1 MIRNLLKCLNSTKN
15 SVKMKKGCMINE
27 SATIRDALV
36 AINSIRGYGESLIVV
51 NEAQQMVG
59 SLTDGDIRRGLI
71 AGAELSD
78 VVSKIMHRDFKYVKQ
93 TEFDVAHL
101 KAFRDRRIMF
111 VPVLDEQKRV
121 VDVVNMTK
129 YKSKLPIDA
138 VLMAGGK
145 GERLRPLTEKTPKP
159 LLEVGGKCIID
170 HNIDRLIS
178 YGVEHINVTVN
189 YLGEQLEEHFATPRD
204 GVQVRTFR
212 EPKFLGTIGS
222 IKFVDTFFNDTIL
235 VMNSDLFT
243 NIDYEDFFLHFQQND
258 AEMSVAAVPYNV
270 SIELGILDLDGR
282 NVKGLLE
289 KPKFNYYANA
299 GIYLIKKRALA
310 EIPEDT
316 FFHATH
322 LVEKLIAQGKKVI
335 RYPLNGTWIDIGT
348 PQEYQK
354 AKDLVK
360 HLK

>member
-1 MIRNLLKCLNSTKN
+1 MEANNIHILGSDTKL
-15 SVKMKKGCMINE
+15 I
-27 SATIRDALV
+27 DALRQ
-36 AINSIRGYGESLIVV
+36 INILAPEPLVLFVV
-51 NEAQQMVG
+51 DEDNRMVG
-59 SLTDGDIRRGLI
+59 TLTDGDSRRALI
-71 AGAELSD
+71 AGVSVNDPIEKVIHRNFNFLRKGVDDD
-78 VVSKIMHRDFKYVKQ
+78 VQHLHEQKVKKMK
-93 TEFDVAHL
+93 L
-101 KAFRDRRIMF
+101 
-111 VPVLDEQKRV
+111 VPILDEDNHIV
-121 VDVVNMTK
+121 EIVNLDK
-129 YKSKLPIDA
+129 YITRLPIDA

-159 LLEVGGKCIID
+159 LLPVGDKCIID

-178 YGVEHINVTVN
+178 YGVEHLNVTVN
-189 YLGEQLEEHFATPRD
+189 YLGEQIEEHFAEPRN
-204 GVQVRTFR
+204 GVKVNCYR

-222 IKFVDTFFNDTIL
+222 IKFVENIYNDTVL

-243 NIDYEDFFLHFQQND
+243 NIDYEDFFLHFQLHD
-258 AEMSVAAVPYNV
+258 AEMSVAAIPYNV
-270 SIELGILDLDGR
+270 SIEFGILDLDGR
-282 NVKGLLE
+282 DIKGLIE
-289 KPKFNYYANA
+289 KPKYNYYANA

-322 LVEKLIAQGKKVI
+322 LIEKLISQGKKVI

-348 PQEYQK
+348 PQEYAK

>member
-1 MIRNLLKCLNSTKN
+1 MIMNCI
-15 SVKMKKGCMINE
+15 INE
-27 SATIRDALV
+27 DATIREALV
-36 AINSIRGYGESLIVV
+36 AINSITGNGESLIVV
-51 NEAQQMVG
+51 NKAQQMVG

-71 AGAELSD
+71 GGADLVDS
-78 VVSKIMHRDFKYVKQ
+78 VRNIMHRDFRYIKHSD
-93 TEFDVAHL
+93 FDVAHL
-101 KAFRDRRIMF
+101 KSFRDQRIMF
-111 VPVLDEQKRV
+111 IPILDEQKHV
-121 VDVVNMTK
+121 VDVVNLNK
-129 YKSKLPIDA
+129 FKSKLPIDA

-178 YGVEHINVTVN
+178 YGVNHIDVTVN
-189 YLGEQLEEHFATPRD
+189 YLAEQLEEHFATPRD

-222 IKFVDTFFNDTIL
+222 IKFVDTFYNDTIL

-258 AEMSVAAVPYNV
+258 AEMSVAAVPYNI

-282 NVKGLLE
+282 NIKGLIE
-289 KPKFNYYANA
+289 KPKYNYYANA

-310 EIPEDT
+310 EIPKNT

-354 AKDLVK
+354 AKDLIK
-360 HLK
+360 HISK